1 MPCVIVIVVNCRAVL
16 FKQMRY
22 RYSRR
27 NKKEYSIDVNKIK
40 HETSMPGNYGTQE
53 DDYPGMVSSM

>member
-1 MPCVIVIVVNCRAVL
+1 
-16 FKQMRY
+16 MRY